1 MDTNSPP
8 PPDTNEASP
17 AVNPMIEMKMLICGP
32 GVMLTANV
40 GITGV
45 NIKDLMAIEGDRL
58 HKDLVTAANTA
69 VEILARQYN
78 GQPTPQVTNMAEQSK
93 AA

>member
-1 MDTNSPP
+1 MDDNIPAADPVTPPTNPI
-8 PPDTNEASP
+8 
-17 AVNPMIEMKMLICGP
+17 IEMKMLICGP

-78 GQPTPQVTNMAEQSK
+78 GQTTPQVTNMAEQSK